1 MSEKLDLSDIHNIPP
16 PNTQVFKAELFVR
29 YYIPEVGIKGWM

>member
-1 MSEKLDLSDIHNIPP
+1 MSEKLDLSEMYNIP
-16 PNTQVFKAELFVR
+16 PNTQDFRAELFML